1 MIIYTYFLQYLAS
14 VKVASDVNP
23 VPETIAKAFAEH
35 EAGPKR
41 YVDGSVSVAVKGLTF
56 TSKSATSSV

>member
-1 MIIYTYFLQYLAS
+1 
-14 VKVASDVNP
+14 VASDVNP

>member
-1 MIIYTYFLQYLAS
+1 MFTHAYFLQYLAS
-14 VKVASDVNP
+14 IKVASDVNP

-35 EAGPKR
+35 EAGPKH
-41 YVDGSVSVAVKGLTF
+41 YVEGSVSVAVKGLTF